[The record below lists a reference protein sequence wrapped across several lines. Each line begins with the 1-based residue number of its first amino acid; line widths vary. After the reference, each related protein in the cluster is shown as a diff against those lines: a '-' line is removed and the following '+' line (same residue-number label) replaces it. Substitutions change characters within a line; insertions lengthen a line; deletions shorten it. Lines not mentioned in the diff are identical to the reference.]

1 MPTLPEI
8 PTAFLLDFLTKL
20 LNTPSPTGFAEPAI
34 SFTEQTLRS
43 FPHPSTGPRQ
53 ARPASSGQALSMART
68 RKGAL
73 VVTLR
78 GDPSTELRQAQPGGP
93 GGGGARAVT
102 AHVDTLG
109 AMVKEIKSNGRLKLT
124 RIGGF
129 PWNTIEGEGC
139 TVFTRSGRQVRGSIL
154 LTKASSHVFGQEV
167 GEMKRDEETLEL
179 RLDAR
184 TMSELETLDL
194 GVQVG
199 DFVVFDPRVELNAGF
214 VRSRHLDDK
223 ACVAALVTAVKAL
236 GDAGL
241 KPARTTYL
249 LISNYEG
256 VGHGAAAGIPADV
269 EELLV
274 VDMAAVGEGQNSD
287 EFHASL
293 CVKDS
298 GGPYHH
304 GMSERLRAL
313 AEKNAIPYKVD
324 IYPHYGSDGEAWWR
338 AGGDAAVALIGPGV
352 DASHNYER
360 THTEALVA
368 TTRWVL
374 AYLLEE

>member
-1 MPTLPEI
+1 MSNLPEI
-8 PTAFLLDFLTKL
+8 NTPFLLDFLTKL

-34 SFTEQTLRS
+34 AFTEETLRA
-43 FPHPSTGPRQ
+43 FPT
-53 ARPASSGQALSMART
+53 LKLART

-73 VVTLR
+73 TAIWR
-78 GDPSTELRQAQPGGP
+78 GGQEEGP
-93 GGGGARAVT
+93 RAVT

-109 AMVKEIKSNGRLKLT
+109 GMVKEIKSNGRLKLT

-129 PWNTIEGEGC
+129 TWNTIEGEGC
-139 TVFTRSGRQVRGSIL
+139 TVLTRSGRQVRASIL
-154 LTKASSHVFGQEV
+154 LTKASSHVFGGEV
-167 GEMKRDEETLEL
+167 GEMKRGEDTLEV

-184 TMSELETLDL
+184 TTSASETHEL
-194 GVQVG
+194 GIGVG
-199 DFVVFDPRVELNAGF
+199 DFVVFDPRVEVNAGF

-223 ACVAALVTAVKAL
+223 ACVAAVVAAVRAL
-236 GDAGL
+236 SEAGCS
-241 KPARTTYL
+241 PARTTTL
-249 LISNYEG
+249 LFSNYEE
-256 VGHGAAAGIPADV
+256 VGHGAAAGIPAEV

-293 CVKDS
+293 CIKDS

-304 GMSERLRAL
+304 DLSNRLRAL
-313 AEKNAIPYKVD
+313 AEKNEIPYKVD
-324 IYPHYGSDGEAWWR
+324 IYPHYNSDGEAWWS
-338 AGGDAAVALIGPGV
+338 AGADAAVALIGPGV

-368 TTRWVL
+368 TTKWVM